1 MTIMRLHVGFLLQ
14 FAVLVFLPV
23 LIVWQLNF
31 GFDLIYMP
39 MSLLAGIVVF
49 SVGTRLRESK

>member
-1 MTIMRLHVGFLLQ
+1 MRLHVGFLLQ
-14 FAVLVFLPV
+14 FAVLVFLPL

-39 MSLLAGIVVF
+39 IFLLAGIVVF

>member
-1 MTIMRLHVGFLLQ
+1 MRFHVGFLLQ
-14 FAVLVFLPV
+14 FAVLVFLPL
-23 LIVWQLNF
+23 LIVWQLSF
-31 GFDLIYMP
+31 GFNLIYMP

>member
-1 MTIMRLHVGFLLQ
+1 MRIHAGFLLQ
-14 FAVLVFLPV
+14 FAVLVFLPL

-39 MSLLAGIVVF
+39 IALLAGIVVF
-49 SVGTRLRESK
+49 SVGTRLRES